1 METDSSVQY
10 ISKVLDDATEANLAV
25 VDLNWPLHLRCFG
38 TNLQKKDGKLRKL
51 VRMPVWVLSR
61 KTDVTRDLR

>member
-10 ISKVLDDATEANLAV
+10 ISKVLDDATEANLGV
-25 VDLNWPLHLRCFG
+25 IDLNWPLHLRCFE

-51 VRMPVWVLSR
+51 VRMPV
-61 KTDVTRDLR
+61 